1 MSLYLSPHTVRH
13 LRLIQDQL
21 DQLHVNAPPRALLVP
36 GSPEPARRVIIFT
49 GSFNPPTLAHL
60 AMLKQ
65 ARYYAQA
72 HLPMNVYAAFTKLT
86 VDKESVEYPLLLDRI
101 TLLQRIL
108 RTREPHA
115 GIMLFN
121 RGLYVE
127 QAQAIRAS
135 FSHVRRVFFLI
146 GFDKVLQIFD
156 PHYYKNRDAAL
167 EELFAQAELLVAPR
181 GDEGVRELEELLAYP
196 ENQRFARYVY
206 ALPLS
211 SSYRNISS
219 TRVREKDPLA
229 LHEVPQE
236 VRQFMHE
243 TRAYDAPLHLRDGST
258 RDYYEERVRAL
269 TALLGKR
276 AIS

>member
-1 MSLYLSPHTVRH
+1 MSLYLSQRTLHH

-36 GSPEPARRVIIFT
+36 ESPGPARRVIVFT

-72 HLPMNVYAAFTKLT
+72 HPPMSVYAAFTKLT

-101 TLLQRIL
+101 ALLQRIL
-108 RTREPHA
+108 RTREPHT

-156 PHYYKNRDAAL
+156 PHYYKDRDAAL

-181 GDEGVRELEELLAYP
+181 GDEGVRELEDMLAHP
-196 ENQRFARYVY
+196 ENQRFARYVH

-211 SSYRNISS
+211 SSYRNMSS

-236 VRQFMHE
+236 VRQFMRE

-258 RDYYEERVRAL
+258 RDYYGERVRDL
-269 TALLGKR
+269 TALLGKQ
-276 AIS
+276 AVS

>member
-1 MSLYLSPHTVRH
+1 MSLYLSQRTLHH

-36 GSPEPARRVIIFT
+36 GSPGPERRVIVFT

-72 HLPMNVYAAFTKLT
+72 HPPMSVYAAFTKLT
-86 VDKESVEYPLLLDRI
+86 VDKELVEYPLLLDRI
-101 TLLQRIL
+101 ALLQWIL
-108 RTREPHA
+108 SKRQPHS

-127 QAQAIRAS
+127 QVQAIRAS

-156 PHYYKNRDAAL
+156 PHYYKDRDAAL

-181 GDEGVRELEELLAYP
+181 GDEGARELEELLAHP
-196 ENQRFARYVY
+196 ENQRFARYVH

-211 SSYRNISS
+211 SSYRNMSS

-236 VRQFMHE
+236 VRQFMRE
-243 TRAYDAPLHLRDGST
+243 TRAYDPPLRHSDGST
-258 RDYYEERVRAL
+258 RDYYGERVRDL
-269 TALLGKR
+269 TALLGKQ
-276 AIS
+276 AVS